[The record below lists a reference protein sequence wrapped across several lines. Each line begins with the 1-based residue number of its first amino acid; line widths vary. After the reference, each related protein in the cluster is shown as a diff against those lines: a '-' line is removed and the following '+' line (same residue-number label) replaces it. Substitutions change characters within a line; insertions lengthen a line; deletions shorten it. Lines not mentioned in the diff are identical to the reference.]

1 MTINAPSG
9 SVTTRTYAVSFNAP
23 TVTGVTLFTSTNNLS
38 LSGNGTGYKYS
49 YGSTVYLMAS
59 VSVSFPSSHTMP
71 SNWKQMNCNG
81 SIYTYQIGSPITVSS
96 AYSFGTATM
105 PTVPQLSAPTLISEE
120 STAAADTSGRYD
132 TCCSIT
138 FKNPNNI
145 YVHIETRTGNGSWM
159 AGGGLAAGASKTN
172 DFFVMSGTTCYV
184 RFVADGYLDSDYI
197 SVTAYSGSSGGGDTG
212 GRETTV

>member
-1 MTINAPSG
+1 MIINAPSG
-9 SVTTRTYAVSFNAP
+9 SVTTNTYAVSFNAP
-23 TVTGVTLFTSTNNLS
+23 TVTGVTLFTSTNNSS
-38 LSGNGTGYKYS
+38 LSGNGSGYKYS

-71 SNWKQMNCNG
+71 SNWKQKNCNG
-81 SIYTYQIGSPITVSS
+81 SIYTYQIGSPITVNS

-105 PTVPQLSAPTLISEE
+105 PTQPKLSAPILISEE

-132 TCCSIT
+132 TCCSVT

-145 YVHIETRTGNGSWM
+145 YVHIKTRTGDGSWM
-159 AGGGLAAGASKTN
+159 SGGGLAAGASKTN
-172 DFFVMSGTTCYV
+172 DFFVRSGTTCYV

-197 SVTAYSGSSGGGDTG
+197 SVTAYSGSSGGDE